1 MPTLL
6 IILLALLLVLLVI
19 ILVASRKEDSYT
31 VSRQLR
37 IDSAPDAIYGLISD
51 FRNWTKW
58 SPWEQIDPKMKRD
71 FGEPGKDPETGTGSK
86 YRWKGNAKAGTGKMT
101 ILNAVPAQRVEID
114 LQFIKPFKSHATTTF
129 DIAAP
134 CADAPATADEAPMVT
149 WTMVGDHSLPSKV
162 MSLFTPMDKM
172 IGPDFERGLAGLADA
187 LSDSPADPGDP
198 PSLPEGPVIDPV
210 I

>member
-6 IILLALLLVLLVI
+6 IILLALLLVLLVVI
-19 ILVASRKEDSYT
+19 GVASRKEDSYT

-37 IDSAPDAIYGLISD
+37 IYAAPDAIYGLISD
-51 FRNWTKW
+51 FRNWPKW

-71 FGEPGKDPETGTGSK
+71 FDGASTGTGSI
-86 YRWKGNAKAGTGKMT
+86 YRWEGNAKAGTGEMT

-114 LQFIKPFKSHATTTF
+114 LRFIKPFKSHATTSF
-129 DIAAP
+129 DIVSAP
-134 CADAPATADEAPMVT
+134 RADAPTAADEASMVT

-172 IGPDFERGLAGLADA
+172 IGLDFERGLAGLADA
-187 LSDSPADPGDP
+187 INDGPGAAADPSGP
-198 PSLPEGPVIDPV
+198 PEEPVIDPS